1 MNQNGWNRFRLAGKL
16 KHLFIQFFFRSRT
29 LNTTKNSK
37 LILNLY
43 LTSVDE
49 SIQTI
54 DPIYI
59 SAIYFLTRFVNV
71 LIQFFFP
78 QYLIH
83 KQLLKCQSI
92 NFNACDVYCI
102 PCILTLHTTN
112 NNSNSEVND
121 DCADM
126 WLIRITAAFDW
137 KTHPMYHKY
146 NRILERKNM
155 NKNPPLRSEC
165 PMFHFIYQLPI
176 YEVECRGM
184 SL

>member
-1 MNQNGWNRFRLAGKL
+1 M
-16 KHLFIQFFFRSRT
+16 
-29 LNTTKNSK
+29 
-37 LILNLY
+37 
-43 LTSVDE
+43 TSVDE

-102 PCILTLHTTN
+102 PCISTLHTTN
-112 NNSNSEVND
+112 NNCNSEVND

-146 NRILERKNM
+146 NWILERKNM
-155 NKNPPLRSEC
+155 DKNASFRMSHVPFYISITNLWSGMQRYVALMYSERIEI
-165 PMFHFIYQLPI
+165 FTNFNRYDFNFSAFKWDKFLALISTTVQ
-176 YEVECRGM
+176 
-184 SL
+184 SLNVTS